1 MPVEIEAKMKVD
13 DLGLVRDRLKAAG
26 ATPIGEY
33 LERNV
38 FFDTADRSLLTADQG
53 LRIRLAQGTGGGDP
67 VCTITFKGPRLHGQ
81 LKSREETEVTVG
93 NYDNAV
99 TLLKCLGYGRVLS
112 FEKRRQSWSIGG
124 CRVELDE
131 LPHLG
136 PYVEIEGKS
145 EETVLKVRD
154 MLQLSDRPLVKTSYI
169 ALLITHLQEH
179 GQSTREV
186 VFEPAP
192 PARRVNGAA

>member
-1 MPVEIEAKMKVD
+1 MSVEIEAKMKVD
-13 DLGLVRDRLKAAG
+13 DLGVVRDRLKAAG
-26 ATPIGEY
+26 ATLVGEY

-38 FFDTADRSLLTADQG
+38 FFDTEDRSLLTADQG
-53 LRIRLAQGTGGGDP
+53 LRIRLAQGTGGGEP

-93 NYDNAV
+93 NYDDAV
-99 TLLKCLGYGRVLS
+99 TLLKCLGYARVLS
-112 FEKRRQSWSIGG
+112 FEKRRQSWSLGG

-136 PYVEIEGKS
+136 PYVEIEGKR
-145 EETVLKVRD
+145 EETLLKVRD
-154 MLQLSDRPLVKTSYI
+154 MLQLSDRPLVKASYI

-186 VFEPAP
+186 I
-192 PARRVNGAA
+192 